1 MAEKIIQLDADE
13 IVNKKFNVDFRG
25 YAPVEV
31 GRFLNT
37 IARDY
42 MTYDEIILEL
52 KDEIRKLQE
61 EKLQLKGQLRDL
73 EEKSKAPVSNNGNG
87 ELSMTQLDIIRR
99 LSRLEEAVFK
109 NR

>member
-1 MAEKIIQLDADE
+1 MADKIIQLDADE
-13 IVNKKFNVDFRG
+13 IINKKFNVDFRG

-42 MTYDEIILEL
+42 MTYDEIISDL
-52 KDEIRKLQE
+52 KDQIRKLQD
-61 EKLQLKGQLRDL
+61 EKLQLKGQLKEL
-73 EEKSKAPVSNNGNG
+73 EDRKPASPAVNANG
-87 ELSMTQLDIIRR
+87 ELSLTQLDIIRR

-109 NR
+109 KI